1 MKKKIMHL
9 ALLLAS
15 CGIALA
21 SCQTTTS
28 TSSNSSNSST
38 SSESIKAKY
47 DVSAKVSEG
56 INLKFNGQDNLKVE
70 EGTEVTVTLTYSE
83 HYLFKSI
90 SSNDVTLQAVEEG
103 LTYKFV
109 MPNKNVLISAEA
121 CLPSHAIN
129 VTTSEGVSV
138 TFGKD
143 GLTSLE
149 AKFGDEITLNLIYQ
163 ENFEFKSITSD
174 DVELTA
180 ITEGSKYT
188 FTMPDKAININVVAK
203 KINSNFNSLKILG
216 KDLSNFKISYGTT
229 EAFELNDNNL
239 TTTDIRVG
247 TEVSFS
253 VNLGGYYS
261 DSYIVSLFV
270 NDVECETTLKDSVYT
285 GKFVMPSDA
294 TDLVLVQAFKE
305 VENSTKAFKLNLK
318 EPTDDSYKIYG
329 AKNGGYYPNSD
340 ASNYADFFL
349 YVVYKDGYTVNTT
362 YKGFTSTQ
370 VAVNSYSDNVITY
383 KISSYSFRGTEATI
397 DFTTENVGVHNIT
410 FFDAEKLN
418 VVGKTAYTP
427 GEWVSL
433 SVTANGNYK
442 IEGLDSAYVN
452 DKKVSLSIIPN
463 SYNVWDS
470 SKGILSFIM
479 PEGGDVVLHMNLKE
493 IKTLNFTLPEDGTV
507 TAVKFGQYSS
517 YSDYSKLT
525 SGVSGTKVYVFPTLK
540 EGYAISKIYYQEG
553 KEVTCETSTYSGD
566 KYSFYIPDE
575 GDVNLTFETIKL
587 KNVIL
592 DKTHTDQYVIT
603 SDKSS
608 YKEGETVTITVNAKL
623 GFVVTGLSLD
633 DSSITDLTQNA
644 SNPTK
649 WTFTIGSKD
658 VKVTVLGNVVN
669 VSQFSIEDKNN
680 GVKGSNLYNSKNS
693 IVSDKRFNEG
703 DTGYISISMKN
714 GFSVSKVSLKYGDS
728 IQELSLITEGTFKNK
743 YQFTVPSGDATI
755 VIESIEA
762 SKSTLLVTGLE
773 DLEIDVL
780 DTTYYEHATP
790 TDSTYNLYSEHK
802 IQITLNHGDNYYVD
816 SEEQVSLKSGDTNI
830 YFTFTYTK
838 SKESA
843 TIEFTAPKESEN
855 LVLSVKPK
863 AYTKCK
869 ITISTE
875 SEKYIKVQTSSG
887 SWSYKD
893 FDTKNNTLKA
903 GTSIRIKFIGGD
915 EGYETDSMKYLVIR
929 SATDNKLLKCYKF
942 TNSFDYDNFTV
953 TCDIILSTST
963 SEVKQ

>member
-47 DVSAKVSEG
+47 DVSAEASEG

-90 SSNDVTLQAVEEG
+90 SSNDVTLQTVEEG

-149 AKFGDEITLNLIYQ
+149 AKFGDEITLNLVYQ

-180 ITEGSKYT
+180 ITEGSKYS

-247 TEVSFS
+247 TEVTFS

-270 NDVECETTLKDSVYT
+270 NDVECSALPDDSLYT
-285 GKFVMPSDA
+285 GKFIMPADNV
-294 TDLVLVQAFKE
+294 DLVLVQSFKQ
-305 VENSTKAFKLNLK
+305 VENTSSSFKLTLNGN
-318 EPTDDSYKIYG
+318 SNIKIYG
-329 AKNGGYYPNSD
+329 AKNGSYYPNSG
-340 ASNYADFFL
+340 AQNYADFYL
-349 YVVYKDGYTVNTT
+349 YVVYKDGYTINAT

-383 KISSYSFRGTEATI
+383 KISSYSFRGTEAAI

-470 SKGILSFIM
+470 SKGTLSFIM

-714 GFSVSKVSLKYGDS
+714 GFSVSKVSLKYGDTT
-728 IQELSLITEGTFKNK
+728 QELSLITEGTFKNK
-743 YQFTVPSGDATI
+743 YQFIVPSVDATI

-762 SKSTLLVTGLE
+762 SKSTLSITGLE
-773 DLEIDVL
+773 DLTVSVRDN
-780 DTTYYEHATP
+780 TYYEDIKDI
-790 TDSTYNLYSEHK
+790 DSIYNMYSEHNIK
-802 IQITLNHGDNYYVD
+802 ITLTNSENRYLDNKK
-816 SEEQVSLKSGDTNI
+816 QISLKNGDQNVD
-830 YFTFTYTK
+830 FTFTSSSNYV
-838 SKESA
+838 
-843 TIEFTAPKESEN
+843 TIEFTAPTKSSN
-855 LVLSVKPK
+855 LILNVAPK
-863 AYTKCK
+863 VFAQCK
-869 ITISTE
+869 ITIATE
-875 SEKYIKVQTSSG
+875 SEKYIKVQKVI
-887 SWSYKD
+887 SYFNCED
-893 FDTKNNTLKA
+893 FDTKNNTIKE

>member
-28 TSSNSSNSST
+28 TSSNSSTSSSSST

-47 DVSAKVSEG
+47 DVSAEVSEG

-90 SSNDVTLQAVEEG
+90 SSNDVTLQTVEEG

-109 MPNKNVLISAEA
+109 MPNKNVVISAEA

-149 AKFGDEITLNLIYQ
+149 AKFGDEITLNLVYQ

-247 TEVSFS
+247 TEVAFS
-253 VNLGGYYS
+253 VNLGGNYKE
-261 DSYIVSLFV
+261 SYFVELYV
-270 NDVECETTLKDSVYT
+270 NDVKCETTLKDSVYT
-285 GKFVMPSDA
+285 GKFVMPA
-294 TDLVLVQAFKE
+294 ENVDLVLVKAFKE
-305 VENSTKAFKLNLK
+305 VENSTKAFKLTLNSK
-318 EPTDDSYKIYG
+318 EDIKIYG
-329 AKNGGYYPNSD
+329 AKNGGYYPNSG
-340 ASNYADFFL
+340 ANNYADFYL
-349 YVVYKDGYTVNTT
+349 YVVYKDGYTINST
-362 YKGFTSTQ
+362 YTGFTSTQ

-383 KISSYSFRGTEATI
+383 KISSYSFRGTDATF
-397 DFTTENVGVHNIT
+397 DFTTENVGVHNVT

-418 VVGKTAYTP
+418 VVGKTTYTP

-433 SVTANGNYK
+433 SVTVNGNYK

-470 SKGILSFIM
+470 SKGTLSFIM

-493 IKTLNFTLPEDGTV
+493 IKTLNFTLPKDGTV
-507 TAVKFGQYSS
+507 TDVKFGKYSS
-517 YSDYSKLT
+517 YADYSKLT

-553 KEVTCETSTYSGD
+553 KEVNYSGD
-566 KYSFYIPDE
+566 KYSFVIPNE
-575 GDVNLTFETIKL
+575 GDINVTFETVKL

-592 DKTHTDQYVIT
+592 DTTHTDQYTIS
-603 SDKSS
+603 SDKTS
-608 YKEGETVTITVNAKL
+608 YKTGEQVTITVTAKL

-633 DSSITDLTQNA
+633 DSSITDLTQNPKI
-644 SNPTK
+644 STK

-658 VKVTVLGNVVN
+658 VKVTVLGNVVA
-669 VSQFSIEDKNN
+669 VSTLTIEDKNK
-680 GVKGSNLYNSKNS
+680 GLIGSNIYNSNNS
-693 IVSDKRFNEG
+693 VVSDKRFNEG

-714 GFSVSKVSLKYGDS
+714 GFSVSKVSLKYGDTT
-728 IQELSLITEGTFKNK
+728 QELSLITEGTFKNK
-743 YQFTVPSGDATI
+743 YQFTVPSVDATI
-755 VIESIEA
+755 VVETIEA

-780 DTTYYEHATP
+780 DKTHYEHATP

-816 SEEQVSLKSGDTNI
+816 SEEQISLKNGDQNVD
-830 YFTFTYTK
+830 FTFTSSSNYV
-838 SKESA
+838 
-843 TIEFTAPKESEN
+843 TIEFVAPKESEN
-855 LVLSVKPK
+855 LVLSVTPR

-875 SEKYIKVQTSSG
+875 SEKYIKVQISSG
-887 SWSYKD
+887 SWSYSD

-915 EGYETDSMKYLVIR
+915 TGYNTDSMIYLVIR
-929 SATDNKLLKCYKF
+929 SATDNQLLKCYKF
-942 TNSFDYDNFTV
+942 DNSTDFTSFTV

>member
-28 TSSNSSNSST
+28 TSSNSSTSSSSST

-47 DVSAKVSEG
+47 DVSAEVSEG

-90 SSNDVTLQAVEEG
+90 SSNDVTLQTVEEG

-109 MPNKNVLISAEA
+109 MPNKNVVISAEA

-149 AKFGDEITLNLIYQ
+149 AKFGDEITLNLVYQ

-247 TEVSFS
+247 TEVAFS
-253 VNLGGYYS
+253 VNLGGNYKE
-261 DSYIVSLFV
+261 SYFVELYV
-270 NDVECETTLKDSVYT
+270 NDVKCETTLKDSVYT
-285 GKFVMPSDA
+285 GKFVMPA
-294 TDLVLVQAFKE
+294 ENVDLVLVKAFKE
-305 VENSTKAFKLNLK
+305 VENSTKAFKLTLNSK
-318 EPTDDSYKIYG
+318 EDIKIYG
-329 AKNGGYYPNSD
+329 AKNGGYYPNSG
-340 ASNYADFFL
+340 ANNYADFYL
-349 YVVYKDGYTVNTT
+349 YVVYKDGYTINST
-362 YKGFTSTQ
+362 YTGFTSTQ

-383 KISSYSFRGTEATI
+383 KISSYSFRGTDATF
-397 DFTTENVGVHNIT
+397 DFTTENVGVHNVT

-418 VVGKTAYTP
+418 VVGKTTYTP

-433 SVTANGNYK
+433 SVTVNGNYK

-470 SKGILSFIM
+470 SKGTLSFIM

-493 IKTLNFTLPEDGTV
+493 IKTLNFTLPKDGTV
-507 TAVKFGQYSS
+507 TDVKFGKYSS
-517 YSDYSKLT
+517 YADYSKLT

-553 KEVTCETSTYSGD
+553 KEVNYSGD
-566 KYSFYIPDE
+566 KYSFVIPNE
-575 GDVNLTFETIKL
+575 GDINVTFETVKL

-592 DKTHTDQYVIT
+592 DTTHTDQYTIS
-603 SDKSS
+603 SDKTS
-608 YKEGETVTITVNAKL
+608 YKTGEQVTITVTAKL

-633 DSSITDLTQNA
+633 DSSITDLTQNPKI
-644 SNPTK
+644 STK

-658 VKVTVLGNVVN
+658 VKVTVLGNVVA
-669 VSQFSIEDKNN
+669 VSTLTIEDKNK
-680 GVKGSNLYNSKNS
+680 GLIGSNIYNSNNS
-693 IVSDKRFNEG
+693 VVSDKRFNEG

-714 GFSVSKVSLKYGDS
+714 GFSVSKVSLKYGDTT
-728 IQELSLITEGTFKNK
+728 QELSLITEGTFKNK
-743 YQFTVPSGDATI
+743 YQFTVPSVDATI
-755 VIESIEA
+755 VVETIEA

-780 DTTYYEHATP
+780 DKTHYEHATP

-816 SEEQVSLKSGDTNI
+816 SEEQISLKNGDQNVD
-830 YFTFTYTK
+830 FTFTSSSNYV
-838 SKESA
+838 
-843 TIEFTAPKESEN
+843 TIEFVAPKESEN
-855 LVLSVKPK
+855 LVLSVSPR

-875 SEKYIKVQTSSG
+875 SEKYIIVQISSG
-887 SWSYKD
+887 SWSYSD

-915 EGYETDSMKYLVIR
+915 TGYNTDSMIYLVIR

-942 TNSFDYDNFTV
+942 DNSTDFTSFTV

>member
-1 MKKKIMHL
+1 MKKKIIHL

-28 TSSNSSNSST
+28 SSNNTNSST

-47 DVSAKVSEG
+47 DVSAESSEG
-56 INLKFNGQDNLKVE
+56 ISLKFNGQDNLKVE
-70 EGTEVTVTLTYSE
+70 EGTEVTVTLAYNE

-90 SSNDVTLQAVEEG
+90 SSNDVTLQTVEEG

-129 VTTSEGVSV
+129 VTASEGVSV

-149 AKFGDEITLNLIYQ
+149 AKFGEEITLNLVYQ

-174 DVELTA
+174 DVELTT
-180 ITEGSKYT
+180 ITEGTKYT

-247 TEVSFS
+247 TEITFS
-253 VNLGGYYS
+253 VNLGGYYA

-270 NDVECETTLKDSVYT
+270 NDVEYLATLDKSLYT
-285 GKFVMPSDA
+285 GKFIMPA
-294 TDLVLVQAFKE
+294 ENVDLVLVQSFKQ
-305 VENSTKAFKLNLK
+305 VENNSKSFKLTLNSFSK
-318 EPTDDSYKIYG
+318 ENIKIYG
-329 AKNGGYYPNSD
+329 AKNGGYYPN
-340 ASNYADFFL
+340 ASANNYADFYL
-349 YVVYKDGYTVNTT
+349 YVVYKDGYTINST
-362 YKGFTSTQ
+362 YTGFTSTQ
-370 VAVNSYSDNVITY
+370 VAVNSYSNNIITY
-383 KISSYSFRGTEATI
+383 KIFSYSFSGTDATI
-397 DFTTENVGVHNIT
+397 DFTTENVGMHNVT

-418 VVGKTAYTP
+418 VVGKTTYTP

-433 SVTANGNYK
+433 KITSENYK
-442 IEGLDSAYVN
+442 VEGFDSAYVN
-452 DKKVSLSIIPN
+452 DNKVSLSEIPN
-463 SYNVWDS
+463 SSGVWNS
-470 SKGILSFIM
+470 YKGILSFIM
-479 PEGGDVVLHMNLKE
+479 PKGGEVVLHMNLKE
-493 IKTLNFTLPEDGTV
+493 IKKLKFTLPEDGTV
-507 TAVKFGQYSS
+507 TGVEFGTSSYYSS
-517 YSDYSKLT
+517 DIT
-525 SGVSGTKVYVFPTLK
+525 SAVVGSTVYVFPNLK
-540 EGYAISKIYYQEG
+540 DGYAISNIYYQEG
-553 KEVTCETSTYSGD
+553 KEVTYETSTYSGD
-566 KYSFYIPDE
+566 KYSFVIPDDGE
-575 GDVNLTFETIKL
+575 VNVTFETIKL

-592 DKTHTDQYVIT
+592 DTTHTDQYVIT

-608 YKEGETVTITVNAKL
+608 YKDGETVTINVNAKL
-623 GFVVTGLSLD
+623 GFVVTGLELD
-633 DSSITDLTQNA
+633 DDSITDLTQNPKI
-644 SNPTK
+644 STK

-714 GFSVSKVSLKYGDS
+714 GFSVSKVSLKYGDTT
-728 IQELSLITEGTFKNK
+728 QELSLITEGTFKNK

-762 SKSTLLVTGLE
+762 SKSTLSIIGLE
-773 DLEIDVL
+773 DLTVSVRDN
-780 DTTYYEHATP
+780 TYYEDIKDI
-790 TDSTYNLYSEHK
+790 DSIYNMYSEHNIK
-802 IQITLNHGDNYYVD
+802 ITLTNSDNHYIDNQ
-816 SEEQVSLKSGDTNI
+816 EQISLKNGDQNVD
-830 YFTFTYTK
+830 FTFT
-838 SKESA
+838 SSSNSI
-843 TIEFTAPKESEN
+843 TIEFVAPTESSNLILNVAPK
-855 LVLSVKPK
+855 VF
-863 AYTKCK
+863 AQCK
-869 ITISTE
+869 ITIATE
-875 SEKYIKVQTSSG
+875 SEKYIKVQTG
-887 SWSYKD
+887 TGFFSYSD

-915 EGYETDSMKYLVIR
+915 EGYETDSMKYLVIK

>member
-28 TSSNSSNSST
+28 TSSNSSTSSSSST

-47 DVSAKVSEG
+47 DVSAEVSEG

-90 SSNDVTLQAVEEG
+90 SSNDVTLQTVEEG

-109 MPNKNVLISAEA
+109 MPNKNVVISAEA

-149 AKFGDEITLNLIYQ
+149 AKFGEEITLNLVYQ

-253 VNLGGYYS
+253 VNLGGNYKE
-261 DSYIVSLFV
+261 SYFIELYV
-270 NDVECETTLKDSVYT
+270 NDVKCETTLKDSVYT
-285 GKFVMPSDA
+285 GKFVMPA
-294 TDLVLVQAFKE
+294 ENVDLVLVKAFKE
-305 VENSTKAFKLNLK
+305 VENSNKAFKLTLK

-349 YVVYKDGYTVNTT
+349 YVVYKDGYTVNAT

-370 VAVNSYSDNVITY
+370 VVVNSYSDNVITY
-383 KISSYSFRGTEATI
+383 KIFSYSFSGTDATF
-397 DFTTENVGVHNIT
+397 DFTTENVGVHNVT
-410 FFDAEKLN
+410 FFEAEKLN
-418 VVGKTAYTP
+418 VVGKTTYTP

-433 SVTANGNYK
+433 KITSENYK
-442 IEGLDSAYVN
+442 VEGFDSAYVN
-452 DKKVSLSIIPN
+452 DNKVSLSKIPN
-463 SYNVWDS
+463 SDSVWNS
-470 SKGILSFIM
+470 YKGILSFIM

-493 IKTLNFTLPEDGTV
+493 IKKLKFTLPEDGTV
-507 TAVKFGQYSS
+507 TGVEFGTSSYYSS
-517 YSDYSKLT
+517 DIT
-525 SGVSGTKVYVFPTLK
+525 SAVVGSTVYVFPNLK
-540 EGYAISKIYYQEG
+540 DGYAISKIYYQEG
-553 KEVTCETSTYSGD
+553 KEVTYESNYRGEI
-566 KYSFYIPDE
+566 YSFVIPAD
-575 GDVNLTFETIKL
+575 GDINVTFETIKL
-587 KNVIL
+587 KKVIL
-592 DKTHTDQYVIT
+592 DTTHTDQYEIT

-608 YKEGETVTITVNAKL
+608 YKEGETVTITVTAKL

-633 DSSITDLTQNA
+633 DSSITDLTQNPKI
-644 SNPTK
+644 STK

-658 VKVTVLGNVVN
+658 VKVTVLGNVVA
-669 VSQFSIEDKNN
+669 VSTLTIEDKNK
-680 GVKGSNLYNSKNS
+680 GLLGSNIYNSNNS
-693 IVSDKRFNEG
+693 VVSDKRFNEG
-703 DTGYISISMKN
+703 DTGYLYFSLKN
-714 GFSVSKVSLKYGDS
+714 GFSVSKVYLKYGDAT
-728 IQELSLITEGTFKNK
+728 QELSLITEGTFKNK
-743 YQFTVPSGDATI
+743 YQFTAPGGDATI
-755 VIESIEA
+755 VVETIEA

-780 DTTYYEHATP
+780 DKTYYEHATP

-816 SEEQVSLKSGDTNI
+816 SEEQISLKNGDQNVD
-830 YFTFTYTK
+830 FTFTKY
-838 SKESA
+838 SNYV
-843 TIEFTAPKESEN
+843 TIEFVAPKESSN
-855 LVLSVKPK
+855 LILNVAPK
-863 AYTKCK
+863 VFAQCK
-869 ITISTE
+869 ITIATE
-875 SEKYIKVQTSSG
+875 SEKYIKVQTGTGFFNYS
-887 SWSYKD
+887 D

>member
-28 TSSNSSNSST
+28 TSSNSSTSSSSST

-47 DVSAKVSEG
+47 DVSAEVSEG

-90 SSNDVTLQAVEEG
+90 SSNDVTLQTVEEG

-109 MPNKNVLISAEA
+109 MPNKNVVISAEA

-149 AKFGDEITLNLIYQ
+149 AKFGEEITLNLVYQ

-188 FTMPDKAININVVAK
+188 FTMPDKAININVAAK
-203 KINSNFNSLKILG
+203 KINSNFSSLNILG

-229 EAFELNDNNL
+229 KAFELNDNNL

-247 TEVSFS
+247 TEVTYS
-253 VNLGGYYS
+253 VNLGGNYKE
-261 DSYIVSLFV
+261 SYFVELYV
-270 NDVECETTLKDSVYT
+270 NDVKCETTLKDSVYT
-285 GKFVMPSDA
+285 GKFVMPA
-294 TDLVLVQAFKE
+294 ENVDLVLVKAFKE
-305 VENSTKAFKLNLK
+305 VENSTKAFKLTLK

-329 AKNGGYYPNSD
+329 AKNGGYYPNSG
-340 ASNYADFFL
+340 ANNYADFFL
-349 YVVYKDGYTVNTT
+349 YVVYKDGYTVNAT

-383 KISSYSFRGTEATI
+383 KIFSYSFSGTDATF
-397 DFTTENVGVHNIT
+397 DFTTENVGVHNVT
-410 FFDAEKLN
+410 FFEAEKLN
-418 VVGKTAYTP
+418 VVGKTTYTP

-433 SVTANGNYK
+433 KITSENYK
-442 IEGLDSAYVN
+442 VEGFDSAYVN
-452 DKKVSLSIIPN
+452 DNKVSLSKIPN
-463 SYNVWDS
+463 SDSVWNS
-470 SKGILSFIM
+470 YKGILSFIM

-493 IKTLNFTLPEDGTV
+493 IKKLKFTLPEDGTV
-507 TAVKFGQYSS
+507 TGVEFGTSSYYSS
-517 YSDYSKLT
+517 DIT
-525 SGVSGTKVYVFPTLK
+525 SAVVGSTIYVFPNLK
-540 EGYAISKIYYQEG
+540 DGYAISKIYYQEG
-553 KEVTCETSTYSGD
+553 KEVTYESNYRGEN
-566 KYSFYIPDE
+566 YSFVIPAD
-575 GDVNLTFETIKL
+575 GDINVTFETIKL
-587 KNVIL
+587 KKVIL
-592 DKTHTDQYVIT
+592 DTTHTDQYVIT

-608 YKEGETVTITVNAKL
+608 YKEGETVTITVTAKL

-633 DSSITDLTQNA
+633 DSSITDLTQNPKI
-644 SNPTK
+644 STK

-658 VKVTVLGNVVN
+658 VKVTVLGNVVA
-669 VSQFSIEDKNN
+669 VSTLTIEDKNK
-680 GVKGSNLYNSKNS
+680 GLMGSNIYNSNNS
-693 IVSDKRFNEG
+693 VVSDKRFNEG
-703 DTGYISISMKN
+703 DTGYLYFSLKN
-714 GFSVSKVSLKYGDS
+714 GFSVSKVYLKYGDAT
-728 IQELSLITEGTFKNK
+728 QELSLITEGTFKNK
-743 YQFTVPSGDATI
+743 YQFTAPGGDATI
-755 VIESIEA
+755 VVETIEA

-780 DTTYYEHATP
+780 DKTYYEHATP
-790 TDSTYNLYSEHK
+790 TDSTYNLYSEHNIK
-802 IQITLNHGDNYYVD
+802 ITLNHGDNYYVD
-816 SEEQVSLKSGDTNI
+816 SEDQVSLKSGDTNI

-838 SKESA
+838 SEESA

-855 LVLSVKPK
+855 LVLSVTPK

-875 SEKYIKVQTSSG
+875 SEKYIKVQASSG
-887 SWSYKD
+887 KWNYED
-893 FDTKNNTLKA
+893 FDTKNNTIKIDS
-903 GTSIRIKFIGGD
+903 SIRIKYIGGD
-915 EGYETDSMKYLVIR
+915 SGYNTDSMKYLVIR

-942 TNSFDYDNFTV
+942 GNYSYDYYEYKI

>member
-28 TSSNSSNSST
+28 TSSNSSTSSSSST

-47 DVSAKVSEG
+47 DVSAEASEG

-90 SSNDVTLQAVEEG
+90 SSNDVTLQTVEEG

-109 MPNKNVLISAEA
+109 MPNKNVVISAEA

-149 AKFGDEITLNLIYQ
+149 AKFGDEITLNLVYQ

-247 TEVSFS
+247 TEVAFS
-253 VNLGGYYS
+253 VNLGGYYKE
-261 DSYIVSLFV
+261 SYFVELYV
-270 NDVECETTLKDSVYT
+270 NDVKCETTLKDSVYT
-285 GKFVMPSDA
+285 GKFVMPA
-294 TDLVLVQAFKE
+294 ENVDLVLVKAFKE
-305 VENSTKAFKLNLK
+305 VENSNKAFKLTLK

-340 ASNYADFFL
+340 ANNYADFYL
-349 YVVYKDGYTVNTT
+349 YVVYKDGYTINST
-362 YKGFTSTQ
+362 YEGFTSTQ

-383 KISSYSFRGTEATI
+383 KISSYSFRGTDATF
-397 DFTTENVGVHNIT
+397 DFTTKNVGVHNVT

-418 VVGKTAYTP
+418 VIGKTTYTP

-433 SVTANGNYK
+433 KVTSNENYK

-470 SKGILSFIM
+470 SKGTLSFIM

-493 IKTLNFTLPEDGTV
+493 IKKLKFTLPEDGTV
-507 TAVKFGQYSS
+507 TDVKFGEYSS
-517 YSDYSKLT
+517 YSEYSKLT
-525 SGVSGTKVYVFPTLK
+525 SGVPGTKVYVFPTLK

-553 KEVTCETSTYSGD
+553 KEVNYSGD
-566 KYSFYIPDE
+566 KYSFVIPDE
-575 GDVNLTFETIKL
+575 GDINVTFETTKL
-587 KNVIL
+587 KKVIL
-592 DKTHTDQYVIT
+592 DTTHTDQYTIS
-603 SDKSS
+603 SDKTS
-608 YKEGETVTITVNAKL
+608 YKTGEQVTITVTAKL

-644 SNPTK
+644 SNSTK

-669 VSQFSIEDKNN
+669 VSQFSIEDKSN

-714 GFSVSKVSLKYGDS
+714 GFSVSKVSLKYGDTT
-728 IQELSLITEGTFKNK
+728 QELSLITEGTFKNK
-743 YQFTVPSGDATI
+743 YQFTVPSVDATI

-762 SKSTLLVTGLE
+762 SKSTLSIAGLE
-773 DLEIDVL
+773 DLTVSVRDN
-780 DTTYYEHATP
+780 TYYEDIENV
-790 TDSTYNLYSEHK
+790 DSIYNMYSEHK
-802 IQITLNHGDNYYVD
+802 IKITLTNSENHYLDN
-816 SEEQVSLKSGDTNI
+816 EEQISLKNGDQNVD
-830 YFTFTYTK
+830 FTFTSSSNYV
-838 SKESA
+838 
-843 TIEFTAPKESEN
+843 TIEFVAPTESSN
-855 LVLSVKPK
+855 LILNVTPK
-863 AYTKCK
+863 VFAQCK
-869 ITISTE
+869 ITIATE
-875 SEKYIKVQTSSG
+875 SEKYIKVQTGTGYFNYS
-887 SWSYKD
+887 D
-893 FDTKNNTLKA
+893 FDTKNNTLKG

-942 TNSFDYDNFTV
+942 LFSTDYTSFTV
-953 TCDIILSTST
+953 TCDITLSTST

>member
-28 TSSNSSNSST
+28 TSSNSSTSSSSST
-38 SSESIKAKY
+38 SSESIKVKY
-47 DVSAKVSEG
+47 DVSAEVSEG
-56 INLKFNGQDNLKVE
+56 INLKFNGQDTLKVE

-90 SSNDVTLQAVEEG
+90 SSNDVTLQTVEEG

-109 MPNKNVLISAEA
+109 MPNKNVVISAEA

-149 AKFGDEITLNLIYQ
+149 AKFGDEITLNLVYQ

-253 VNLGGYYS
+253 VNLGGYYKE
-261 DSYIVSLFV
+261 SYFVELYV
-270 NDVECETTLKDSVYT
+270 NDVKCETTLKDSVYT
-285 GKFVMPSDA
+285 GKFVMPA
-294 TDLVLVQAFKE
+294 ENVDLVLVKAFKE
-305 VENSTKAFKLNLK
+305 VENSNKAFKLTLK

-340 ASNYADFFL
+340 ANNYADFYL
-349 YVVYKDGYTVNTT
+349 YVVYKDGYTINST
-362 YKGFTSTQ
+362 YEGFTSTQ

-383 KISSYSFRGTEATI
+383 KISSYSFRGTDATF
-397 DFTTENVGVHNIT
+397 DFTTKNVGVHNVT

-418 VVGKTAYTP
+418 VVGKTTYTP

-433 SVTANGNYK
+433 KVTSNENYK

-470 SKGILSFIM
+470 SKGTLSFIM

-493 IKTLNFTLPEDGTV
+493 IKKLKFTLPEDGTV
-507 TAVKFGQYSS
+507 TDVKFGEYSS
-517 YSDYSKLT
+517 YSEYSKLT
-525 SGVSGTKVYVFPTLK
+525 SGVPGTKVYVFPTLK

-553 KEVTCETSTYSGD
+553 KEVNYSGD
-566 KYSFYIPDE
+566 KYSFVIPDE

-644 SNPTK
+644 SNSTK

-714 GFSVSKVSLKYGDS
+714 GFSVSKVSLKYGDTT
-728 IQELSLITEGTFKNK
+728 QELSLITEGTFKNK
-743 YQFTVPSGDATI
+743 YQFTVPSVDATI

-762 SKSTLLVTGLE
+762 SKSTLSITGLE
-773 DLEIDVL
+773 DLTVSVRDN
-780 DTTYYEHATP
+780 TYYEDIENV
-790 TDSTYNLYSEHK
+790 DSIYNMYSEHK
-802 IQITLNHGDNYYVD
+802 IKITLTNSENHYLDN
-816 SEEQVSLKSGDTNI
+816 EEQISLKNGDQNVD
-830 YFTFTYTK
+830 FTFTSSSNYV
-838 SKESA
+838 
-843 TIEFTAPKESEN
+843 TIEFVAPTESSN
-855 LVLSVKPK
+855 LILNVTPK
-863 AYTKCK
+863 VFAQCK
-869 ITISTE
+869 ITIATE
-875 SEKYIKVQTSSG
+875 SEKYIKVQPGTGYFDYS
-887 SWSYKD
+887 D
-893 FDTKNNTLKA
+893 FDTKNNTLKG

-915 EGYETDSMKYLVIR
+915 EGYKIDSMKYLVIR

-942 TNSFDYDNFTV
+942 GYSADFTSFTV
-953 TCDIILSTST
+953 TCDITLSTST

>member
-47 DVSAKVSEG
+47 DVSAEASEG

-90 SSNDVTLQAVEEG
+90 SSNDVTLQVVEEG

-149 AKFGDEITLNLIYQ
+149 AKFGDEITLNLVYQ

-203 KINSNFNSLKILG
+203 KINSSFNSLKILG

-253 VNLGGYYS
+253 VNLGGNYKE
-261 DSYIVSLFV
+261 SYFIELYV
-270 NDVECETTLKDSVYT
+270 NDVKCETTLKDSVYT
-285 GKFVMPSDA
+285 GKFVMPA
-294 TDLVLVQAFKE
+294 ENVDLVLVKAFKE
-305 VENSTKAFKLNLK
+305 VENSTKAFKLTLK
-318 EPTDDSYKIYG
+318 EPADDSYKIYG
-329 AKNGGYYPNSD
+329 AKNGAYYPNSN
-340 ASNYADFFL
+340 ANNYADFFL

-383 KISSYSFRGTEATI
+383 KIFSYSFSGTDATI
-397 DFTTENVGVHNIT
+397 DFTTENVGMHNVT

-418 VVGKTAYTP
+418 VVGKTTYTP

-433 SVTANGNYK
+433 KITSENYK
-442 IEGLDSAYVN
+442 VEEFDSAYVN
-452 DKKVSLSIIPN
+452 DKKVSLSEIPN
-463 SYNVWDS
+463 SSGVWNS
-470 SKGILSFIM
+470 YKGILSFIM
-479 PEGGDVVLHMNLKE
+479 PEGGDVVLHMSLKE
-493 IKTLNFTLPEDGTV
+493 IKKLKFTLPEDGTV
-507 TAVKFGQYSS
+507 TGVEFGTSSYYSS
-517 YSDYSKLT
+517 DIT
-525 SGVSGTKVYVFPTLK
+525 SAVVGSTVYVFPNLK
-540 EGYAISKIYYQEG
+540 DGYAISKIYYQEG
-553 KEVTCETSTYSGD
+553 KEVTYESNYRGEN
-566 KYSFYIPDE
+566 YSFVIPAD
-575 GDVNLTFETIKL
+575 GDINVTFETIKL
-587 KNVIL
+587 KKVIL
-592 DKTHTDQYVIT
+592 DTTHTDQYVIT

-608 YKEGETVTITVNAKL
+608 YKEGETVTITVTAKL

-633 DSSITDLTQNA
+633 DSSITDLTQNPKI
-644 SNPTK
+644 STK

-658 VKVTVLGNVVN
+658 VKVTVLGNVVA
-669 VSQFSIEDKNN
+669 VSTLTIEDKNK
-680 GVKGSNLYNSKNS
+680 GLMGSNIYNSNNS
-693 IVSDKRFNEG
+693 VVSDKRFNEG
-703 DTGYISISMKN
+703 DTGYLYFSLKN
-714 GFSVSKVSLKYGDS
+714 GFSVSKVYLKYGDAT
-728 IQELSLITEGTFKNK
+728 QELSLITEGTFKNK
-743 YQFTVPSGDATI
+743 YQFTAPGGDATI
-755 VIESIEA
+755 VVETIEA

-773 DLEIDVL
+773 DLKIDVL

-802 IQITLNHGDNYYVD
+802 IKITLNHGDNYYVD
-816 SEEQVSLKSGDTNI
+816 SEEQISLKNGDQNVD
-830 YFTFTYTK
+830 FTFTSSSNYV
-838 SKESA
+838 
-843 TIEFTAPKESEN
+843 TIEFVAPKESEN
-855 LVLSVKPK
+855 LVLSVTPR

-893 FDTKNNTLKA
+893 FDTKNNTIKE
-903 GTSIRIKFIGGD
+903 GTSIRIKYIGGD
-915 EGYETDSMKYLVIR
+915 EGYKTDSMKYLVIR

-942 TNSFDYDNFTV
+942 YSSIDDTNFTV

>member
-28 TSSNSSNSST
+28 TSSNSSTSSSSST

-47 DVSAKVSEG
+47 DVSAEVSEG

-90 SSNDVTLQAVEEG
+90 SSNDVTLQTVEEG

-109 MPNKNVLISAEA
+109 MPNKNVVISAEA

-149 AKFGDEITLNLIYQ
+149 AKFGDEITLNLVYQ

-247 TEVSFS
+247 TEVAFS
-253 VNLGGYYS
+253 VNLGGNYKE
-261 DSYIVSLFV
+261 SYFIELYV
-270 NDVECETTLKDSVYT
+270 NDVKCETTLKDSVYT
-285 GKFVMPSDA
+285 GKFVMPA
-294 TDLVLVQAFKE
+294 ENVDLVLVKAFKE
-305 VENSTKAFKLNLK
+305 VENSTKAFKLTLK

-340 ASNYADFFL
+340 AYNYAGFYL
-349 YVVYKDGYTVNTT
+349 YVVYKDGYTVNAT
-362 YKGFTSTQ
+362 YKGFTSSL

-383 KISSYSFRGTEATI
+383 KISSYSFRGTEATV
-397 DFTTENVGVHNIT
+397 DFTTKNVGVHNVT

-418 VVGKTAYTP
+418 VVGKTTYTP

-433 SVTANGNYK
+433 KITSENYK
-442 IEGLDSAYVN
+442 VEGFDSAYVN
-452 DKKVSLSIIPN
+452 DKKVSLSKIPT
-463 SYNVWDS
+463 SSGVWDS
-470 SKGILSFIM
+470 SKGLSFIM

-493 IKTLNFTLPEDGTV
+493 NKTLKFTLPEDGSV
-507 TAVKFGQYSS
+507 TGVEFRTSS
-517 YSDYSKLT
+517 SIFSNIIT
-525 SGVSGTKVYVFPTLK
+525 SAIVGSTIYVFPKLK
-540 EGYAISKIYYQEG
+540 DGYAISKIYYQTG
-553 KEVTCETSTYSGD
+553 KEVTYDTTYSTV
-566 KYSFYIPDE
+566 KYSFVIPED
-575 GDVNLTFETIKL
+575 GDINLTFETVKL
-587 KNVIL
+587 KKVIL
-592 DKTHTDQYVIT
+592 DTTHSDQYTIS
-603 SDKSS
+603 SDKPS
-608 YKEGETVTITVNAKL
+608 YKDGETVTLTVNAKL
-623 GFVVTGLSLD
+623 GFVVTGLDLD
-633 DSSITDLTQNA
+633 DKSITDLTQNKT
-644 SNPTK
+644 NLTK

-658 VKVTVLGNVVN
+658 VKVTVLGKVVA
-669 VSQFSIEDKNN
+669 VSTLTMEDSN
-680 GVKGSNLYNSKNS
+680 GVKSFKTYNSNNS
-693 IVSDKRFNEG
+693 LVSNKKYNEG
-703 DTGYISISMKN
+703 DIGYLSIETKN

-728 IQELSLITEGTFKNK
+728 LQELELITEGTFKNK
-743 YQFTVPSGDATI
+743 YKFTVPGGDATI
-755 VIESIEA
+755 VVETIEA
-762 SKSTLLVTGLE
+762 SKSTLSIAGLE
-773 DLEIDVL
+773 DLTVSVRDN
-780 DTTYYEHATP
+780 TCYEDIENV
-790 TDSTYNLYSEHK
+790 DSIYNMYSEHK
-802 IQITLNHGDNYYVD
+802 IKVTLTNSENHYLDNKEQI
-816 SEEQVSLKSGDTNI
+816 SLKNGNQNVD
-830 YFTFTYTK
+830 FTFEK
-838 SKESA
+838 QSKYV
-843 TIEFTAPKESEN
+843 TIEFVAPTESSNLILNVAPK
-855 LVLSVKPK
+855 VF
-863 AYTKCK
+863 AQCK
-869 ITISTE
+869 ITIATE
-875 SEKYIKVQTSSG
+875 SEKYIKVQTEKG
-887 SWSYKD
+887 FNYED

-903 GTSIRIKFIGGD
+903 GTSIKIEFIGGD

-929 SATDNKLLKCYKF
+929 SATDNKLLKCKKF
-942 TNSFDYDNFTV
+942 INSFDSVKFTV

-963 SEVKQ
+963 SKVEQ

>member
-28 TSSNSSNSST
+28 TSSNSSTSSSSST

-90 SSNDVTLQAVEEG
+90 SSNDVKLQVVEEG

-149 AKFGDEITLNLIYQ
+149 AKFGDEITLNLVYQ

-188 FTMPDKAININVVAK
+188 FTMPDKAININVTAK
-203 KINSNFNSLKILG
+203 KINSNFSSLKILG

-253 VNLGGYYS
+253 VNLGGNYKE
-261 DSYIVSLFV
+261 SYFIELYV
-270 NDVECETTLKDSVYT
+270 NDVKCETTLKDSVYT
-285 GKFVMPSDA
+285 GKFVMPA
-294 TDLVLVQAFKE
+294 ENVDLVLVKAFKE
-305 VENSTKAFKLNLK
+305 VENSTKAFKLTLK

-349 YVVYKDGYTVNTT
+349 YVVYKDGYTVNAT
-362 YKGFTSTQ
+362 YKGFTSSL

-383 KISSYSFRGTEATI
+383 KIFSYSFRGTEAI
-397 DFTTENVGVHNIT
+397 VDFTTKNVGVHNVT

-418 VVGKTAYTP
+418 VVGKTTYTP

-433 SVTANGNYK
+433 KITSGNYK

-470 SKGILSFIM
+470 SKGTLSFIM
-479 PEGGDVVLHMNLKE
+479 PEGGDVALHMSLKE
-493 IKTLNFTLPEDGTV
+493 IKKLKFTLPEDGTV
-507 TAVKFGQYSS
+507 TGVEFGTNSNYSS
-517 YSDYSKLT
+517 DIT
-525 SGVSGTKVYVFPTLK
+525 SAVVGSTVYVFPKLK
-540 EGYAISKIYYQEG
+540 DGYAISKIYYQEG
-553 KEVTCETSTYSGD
+553 KEVNYASNYRGEN
-566 KYSFYIPDE
+566 YSFVIPAD
-575 GDVNLTFETIKL
+575 GDINVTFETIKL
-587 KNVIL
+587 KKVIL
-592 DKTHTDQYVIT
+592 DTTHTDQYVIT

-608 YKEGETVTITVNAKL
+608 YKEGETVTITVTAKL

-633 DSSITDLTQNA
+633 DSSITDLTQNPKI
-644 SNPTK
+644 STK

-658 VKVTVLGNVVN
+658 VKVTVLGNVVA
-669 VSQFSIEDKNN
+669 VSTLTIEDKNK
-680 GVKGSNLYNSKNS
+680 GLMGSNIYNSNNS
-693 IVSDKRFNEG
+693 VVSDKRFNEG
-703 DTGYISISMKN
+703 DTGYLYFSLKN
-714 GFSVSKVSLKYGDS
+714 GFSVSKVYLKYGDAT
-728 IQELSLITEGTFKNK
+728 QELSLIKEGTFKNK
-743 YQFTVPSGDATI
+743 YQFTVPGGDATI
-755 VIESIEA
+755 VVETIEA

-875 SEKYIKVQTSSG
+875 SEKYIKVQTETG
-887 SWSYKD
+887 FNYED
-893 FDTKNNTLKA
+893 FDTKNKTLKA

-915 EGYETDSMKYLVIR
+915 EGYKTDSMKYLVIR
-929 SATDNKLLKCYKF
+929 SATDNKLLRCYRF
-942 TNSFDYDNFTV
+942 AYSTDFDKFTV

-963 SEVKQ
+963 SKVEQ

>member
-47 DVSAKVSEG
+47 DVSAEASEG

-203 KINSNFNSLKILG
+203 KINSSFNSLKILG

-239 TTTDIRVG
+239 ATTDIRVG

-253 VNLGGYYS
+253 VNLGGNYKE
-261 DSYIVSLFV
+261 SYFIELYV
-270 NDVECETTLKDSVYT
+270 NDVKCETTLKDSVYT
-285 GKFVMPSDA
+285 GKFVMPA
-294 TDLVLVQAFKE
+294 ENVDLVLVKAFKE
-305 VENSTKAFKLNLK
+305 VENSTKAFKLTLK

-329 AKNGGYYPNSD
+329 AKNDAYYPNSN
-340 ASNYADFFL
+340 ANNYADFFL

-383 KISSYSFRGTEATI
+383 KIFSYSFSGTDATI
-397 DFTTENVGVHNIT
+397 DFTTENVGMHNVT

-418 VVGKTAYTP
+418 VVGKTTYTP

-433 SVTANGNYK
+433 KITSENYK
-442 IEGLDSAYVN
+442 VEGFDSAYVN
-452 DKKVSLSIIPN
+452 DNKVSLSEIPN
-463 SYNVWDS
+463 SSGVWNS
-470 SKGILSFIM
+470 YKGILSFIM
-479 PEGGDVVLHMNLKE
+479 PKGGDVVLHMNLKE
-493 IKTLNFTLPEDGTV
+493 IKKLKFTLPEDGTV
-507 TAVKFGQYSS
+507 TGVEFGTSSYYSS
-517 YSDYSKLT
+517 DIT
-525 SGVSGTKVYVFPTLK
+525 SAVVGSTVYVFPNLK
-540 EGYAISKIYYQEG
+540 DGYAISKIYYQEG
-553 KEVTCETSTYSGD
+553 KEVTYESNYRGEN
-566 KYSFYIPDE
+566 YSFVIPAD
-575 GDVNLTFETIKL
+575 GDINVTFETIKL
-587 KNVIL
+587 KKVIL
-592 DKTHTDQYVIT
+592 DTTHTDQYVIT

-714 GFSVSKVSLKYGDS
+714 GFSVSKVSLKYGDTT
-728 IQELSLITEGTFKNK
+728 QELSLITEGTFKNK

-762 SKSTLLVTGLE
+762 SKSTLSIIGLE
-773 DLEIDVL
+773 DLTVSVRDN
-780 DTTYYEHATP
+780 TYYEDIKDI
-790 TDSTYNLYSEHK
+790 DSIYNMYSEHNIK
-802 IQITLNHGDNYYVD
+802 ITLTNSENRYLDN
-816 SEEQVSLKSGDTNI
+816 EEQISLKNGDQNVD
-830 YFTFTYTK
+830 FTFTKY
-838 SKESA
+838 SNYV
-843 TIEFTAPKESEN
+843 TIEFVAPKESSN
-855 LVLSVKPK
+855 LILNVAPK
-863 AYTKCK
+863 VFAQCK
-869 ITISTE
+869 ITIATE
-875 SEKYIKVQTSSG
+875 SEKYIKVQTETG
-887 SWSYKD
+887 FFSYSD

-953 TCDIILSTST
+953 TCDIILSTSS

>member
-47 DVSAKVSEG
+47 DVSAEASEG

-90 SSNDVTLQAVEEG
+90 SSNDVTLQVVEEG

-149 AKFGDEITLNLIYQ
+149 AKFGDEITLNLVYQ
-163 ENFEFKSITSD
+163 ENFELKSITSD

-270 NDVECETTLKDSVYT
+270 NDVEYSALLEDSLYK
-285 GKFVMPSDA
+285 GKFIMPA
-294 TDLVLVQAFKE
+294 ENVDLVLVQSFKQ
-305 VENSTKAFKLNLK
+305 VENTSSAFKLTLNSK
-318 EPTDDSYKIYG
+318 EDIKIYG

-340 ASNYADFFL
+340 ARNYADFYL
-349 YVVYKDGYTVNTT
+349 YVVYKDGYTVNAT

-370 VAVNSYSDNVITY
+370 VAVNSYSNNVITY
-383 KISSYSFRGTEATI
+383 KISSYSFSGTDATF
-397 DFTTENVGVHNIT
+397 DFTTENVGVHNVT
-410 FFDAEKLN
+410 FYDAEKLN
-418 VVGKTAYTP
+418 VVGKITYTP
-427 GEWVSL
+427 GEWVSFN
-433 SVTANGNYK
+433 VTPNGNYK

-470 SKGILSFIM
+470 SKGTLSFIM

-714 GFSVSKVSLKYGDS
+714 GFSVSKVSLKYGDTT
-728 IQELSLITEGTFKNK
+728 QELSLITEGTFKNK

-762 SKSTLLVTGLE
+762 SKSTLSIIGLE
-773 DLEIDVL
+773 DLTVSVRDN
-780 DTTYYEHATP
+780 TYYEDIKDI
-790 TDSTYNLYSEHK
+790 DSIYNMYSEHNIK
-802 IQITLNHGDNYYVD
+802 ITLTNSENRYLDN
-816 SEEQVSLKSGDTNI
+816 EEQISLKNGDQNVD
-830 YFTFTYTK
+830 FTFTKY
-838 SKESA
+838 SNYV
-843 TIEFTAPKESEN
+843 TIEFVAPKESSN
-855 LVLSVKPK
+855 LILNVAPK
-863 AYTKCK
+863 VFAQCK
-869 ITISTE
+869 ITIATE
-875 SEKYIKVQTSSG
+875 SEKYIKVQTGTGFFNYS
-887 SWSYKD
+887 D

>member
-28 TSSNSSNSST
+28 TSSNSSTSSTSST

-47 DVSAKVSEG
+47 DVSAEASEG

-90 SSNDVTLQAVEEG
+90 SSNDVTLQTVEEG

-109 MPNKNVLISAEA
+109 MSNKNVVISAEA

-143 GLTSLE
+143 ELTSLE
-149 AKFGDEITLNLIYQ
+149 AKFGDEITLNLVYQ

-247 TEVSFS
+247 TEVAFS
-253 VNLGGYYS
+253 VNLGGYYKE
-261 DSYIVSLFV
+261 SYFVELYV
-270 NDVECETTLKDSVYT
+270 NDVKCETTLKDSVYT
-285 GKFVMPSDA
+285 GKFVMPA
-294 TDLVLVQAFKE
+294 ENVDLVLVKAFKE
-305 VENSTKAFKLNLK
+305 VENSNKAFKLTLK
-318 EPTDDSYKIYG
+318 EPTDDSCKIYG

-340 ASNYADFFL
+340 ANNYADFYL
-349 YVVYKDGYTVNTT
+349 YVVYKDGYTVNAT
-362 YKGFTSTQ
+362 YEGFTSTQ

-383 KISSYSFRGTEATI
+383 KISSYSFRGTDATF
-397 DFTTENVGVHNIT
+397 DFTTKNVGVHNVT

-418 VVGKTAYTP
+418 VVGKTTYTP

-433 SVTANGNYK
+433 KVTSNENYK

-470 SKGILSFIM
+470 SKGTLSFIM

-507 TAVKFGQYSS
+507 TDVKFGEYSS
-517 YSDYSKLT
+517 YSEYSKLT
-525 SGVSGTKVYVFPTLK
+525 SGVPGTKVYVFPTLK

-553 KEVTCETSTYSGD
+553 KEVNYSGD
-566 KYSFYIPDE
+566 KYSFVIPDE

-644 SNPTK
+644 SNSTK

-714 GFSVSKVSLKYGDS
+714 GFSVSKVSLKYGDTT
-728 IQELSLITEGTFKNK
+728 QELSLITEGTFKNK
-743 YQFTVPSGDATI
+743 YQFTVPSVDATI

-762 SKSTLLVTGLE
+762 SKSTLSIAGLE
-773 DLEIDVL
+773 DLTVSVRDN
-780 DTTYYEHATP
+780 TYYEDIENV
-790 TDSTYNLYSEHK
+790 DSIYNMYSEHK
-802 IQITLNHGDNYYVD
+802 IKITLTNSENHYLDNK
-816 SEEQVSLKSGDTNI
+816 EQISLKNGNQNVD
-830 YFTFTYTK
+830 FTFEK
-838 SKESA
+838 QSKYV
-843 TIEFTAPKESEN
+843 TIEFVAPKESEN
-855 LVLSVKPK
+855 LVLSVTPR

-887 SWSYKD
+887 SWSYED
-893 FDTKNNTLKA
+893 FDTKNNTIKE
-903 GTSIRIKFIGGD
+903 GTSIRIKYIGGD

-963 SEVKQ
+963 SKVEQ

>member
-28 TSSNSSNSST
+28 TSSNSSTSST

-47 DVSAKVSEG
+47 DVSAEVSEG

-90 SSNDVTLQAVEEG
+90 SSNDVTLQTVEEG

-109 MPNKNVLISAEA
+109 MPNKNVVISAEA

-149 AKFGDEITLNLIYQ
+149 AKFGEEITLNLVYQ

-188 FTMPDKAININVVAK
+188 FTMPDKAININVAAK
-203 KINSNFNSLKILG
+203 KINSNFSSLKILG

-253 VNLGGYYS
+253 VNLGGNYKE
-261 DSYIVSLFV
+261 SYFVELYV
-270 NDVECETTLKDSVYT
+270 NDVKCETTLKDSVYT
-285 GKFVMPSDA
+285 GKFVMPA
-294 TDLVLVQAFKE
+294 ENVDLVLVKAFKE
-305 VENSTKAFKLNLK
+305 VENSTKAFKLTLNSK
-318 EPTDDSYKIYG
+318 EDIKIYG
-329 AKNGGYYPNSD
+329 AKNGGYYPNSG
-340 ASNYADFFL
+340 ANNYADFYL
-349 YVVYKDGYTVNTT
+349 YVVYKDGYTINST
-362 YKGFTSTQ
+362 YTGFTSTQ

-383 KISSYSFRGTEATI
+383 KIFSYSFNGTDATF
-397 DFTTENVGVHNIT
+397 DFTTENVGVHNVT

-418 VVGKTAYTP
+418 VVGKTTYTP

-452 DKKVSLSIIPN
+452 DKKVSLSKIPN

-470 SKGILSFIM
+470 SKGTLSFIM

-507 TAVKFGQYSS
+507 TDVKFGQYSS
-517 YSDYSKLT
+517 YFESSKLT
-525 SGVSGTKVYVFPTLK
+525 SGVPGTKVYVFPTLK

-553 KEVTCETSTYSGD
+553 KEVTCESSTYSGD

-592 DKTHTDQYVIT
+592 DKTHTDEYLD
-603 SDKSS
+603 SDQK
-608 YKEGETVTITVNAKL
+608 A
-623 GFVVTGLSLD
+623 LD
-633 DSSITDLTQNA
+633 
-644 SNPTK
+644 
-649 WTFTIGSKD
+649 
-658 VKVTVLGNVVN
+658 
-669 VSQFSIEDKNN
+669 
-680 GVKGSNLYNSKNS
+680 S

-714 GFSVSKVSLKYGDS
+714 GFSVSKVSLKYGDTT
-728 IQELSLITEGTFKNK
+728 QELSLITEGTFKNK
-743 YQFTVPSGDATI
+743 YQFTVPSVDATI

-762 SKSTLLVTGLE
+762 SKSTLSIKGLE
-773 DLEIDVL
+773 DLTVSVRDN
-780 DTTYYEHATP
+780 TYYEDIKDV
-790 TDSTYNLYSEHK
+790 DSIYNMYSEHNIK
-802 IQITLNHGDNYYVD
+802 ITLTNSENRYIDN
-816 SEEQVSLKSGDTNI
+816 EEQISLKNGDQNVD
-830 YFTFTYTK
+830 FTFK
-838 SKESA
+838 SYSNYV
-843 TIEFTAPKESEN
+843 TIEFTAPKESSN
-855 LVLSVKPK
+855 LILNVAPK
-863 AYTKCK
+863 VFAQCK
-869 ITISTE
+869 ITIATE

-887 SWSYKD
+887 AWSYSD

-942 TNSFDYDNFTV
+942 TNSLDFDNFTV

-963 SEVKQ
+963 SKVEQ

>member
-28 TSSNSSNSST
+28 TSSNSSTSSSSST
-38 SSESIKAKY
+38 SSESIKVKY
-47 DVSAKVSEG
+47 DVSAEVSEG
-56 INLKFNGQDNLKVE
+56 INLKFNGQDTLKVE

-90 SSNDVTLQAVEEG
+90 SSNDVTLQTVEEG

-109 MPNKNVLISAEA
+109 MPNKNVVISAEA

-149 AKFGDEITLNLIYQ
+149 AKFGDEITLNLVYQ

-247 TEVSFS
+247 TEVAFS
-253 VNLGGYYS
+253 VNLGGYYKE
-261 DSYIVSLFV
+261 SYFVELYV
-270 NDVECETTLKDSVYT
+270 NDVKCETTLKDSVYT
-285 GKFVMPSDA
+285 GKFVMPA
-294 TDLVLVQAFKE
+294 ENVDLVLVKAFKE
-305 VENSTKAFKLNLK
+305 VENSNKAFKLTLK

-340 ASNYADFFL
+340 ANNYADFYL
-349 YVVYKDGYTVNTT
+349 YVVYKDGYTINST
-362 YKGFTSTQ
+362 YEGFTSTQ

-383 KISSYSFRGTEATI
+383 KISSYSFRGTDATF
-397 DFTTENVGVHNIT
+397 DFTTKNVGVHNVT

-418 VVGKTAYTP
+418 VVGKTTYTP

-433 SVTANGNYK
+433 KVTSNENYK

-470 SKGILSFIM
+470 SKGTLSFIM

-493 IKTLNFTLPEDGTV
+493 IKKLKFTLPEDGTV
-507 TAVKFGQYSS
+507 TDVKFGEYSS
-517 YSDYSKLT
+517 YAEYSKLT
-525 SGVSGTKVYVFPTLK
+525 SGVPGTKVYVFPTLK

-553 KEVTCETSTYSGD
+553 KEVNYSGD
-566 KYSFYIPDE
+566 KYSFVIPDE

-644 SNPTK
+644 SNSTK

-669 VSQFSIEDKNN
+669 VSQLSIEDKNN

-714 GFSVSKVSLKYGDS
+714 GFSVSKVSLKYGDTT
-728 IQELSLITEGTFKNK
+728 QELSLITEGTFKNK
-743 YQFTVPSGDATI
+743 YQFTVPSVDATI

-762 SKSTLLVTGLE
+762 SKSTLSITGLE
-773 DLEIDVL
+773 DLTVSVRDN
-780 DTTYYEHATP
+780 TYYEDIENV
-790 TDSTYNLYSEHK
+790 DSIYNMYSEHK
-802 IQITLNHGDNYYVD
+802 IKITLTNSENHYLDN
-816 SEEQVSLKSGDTNI
+816 EEQISLKNGDQNVD
-830 YFTFTYTK
+830 FTFTSSSNYV
-838 SKESA
+838 
-843 TIEFTAPKESEN
+843 TIEFVAPTESSN
-855 LVLSVKPK
+855 LILNVTPK
-863 AYTKCK
+863 VFAQCK
-869 ITISTE
+869 ITIATE
-875 SEKYIKVQTSSG
+875 SEKYIKVQTGTGYFDYS
-887 SWSYKD
+887 D
-893 FDTKNNTLKA
+893 FDTKNNTLKG
-903 GTSIRIKFIGGD
+903 GTYIRIKFIGGD
-915 EGYETDSMKYLVIR
+915 EGYKIDSMKYLVIR

-942 TNSFDYDNFTV
+942 GYSDDWTSFTV
-953 TCDIILSTST
+953 TCDITLSTST

>member
-28 TSSNSSNSST
+28 TSSNSSTSSSSST

-47 DVSAKVSEG
+47 DVSAEVSEG

-70 EGTEVTVTLTYSE
+70 EGTEVIVTLTYSE

-90 SSNDVTLQAVEEG
+90 SSNDVTLQTVEEG

-109 MPNKNVLISAEA
+109 MPNKNVVISAEA

-149 AKFGDEITLNLIYQ
+149 AKFGDEITLNLVYQ

-253 VNLGGYYS
+253 VNLGGNYKE
-261 DSYIVSLFV
+261 SYFIELYV
-270 NDVECETTLKDSVYT
+270 NDVKCETTLKDSVYT
-285 GKFVMPSDA
+285 GKFVMPA
-294 TDLVLVQAFKE
+294 ENVDLVLVKAFKE
-305 VENSTKAFKLNLK
+305 VENSNKAFKLTLK

-340 ASNYADFFL
+340 ASNYADFYL
-349 YVVYKDGYTVNTT
+349 YVVYKDGYTVNAT

-383 KISSYSFRGTEATI
+383 KIFSYSFSGTDATF
-397 DFTTENVGVHNIT
+397 DFTTENVGVHNVT
-410 FFDAEKLN
+410 FFEAEKLN
-418 VVGKTAYTP
+418 VVGKTTYTP

-433 SVTANGNYK
+433 KITSENYK
-442 IEGLDSAYVN
+442 VEGFDSAYVN
-452 DKKVSLSIIPN
+452 DNKVSLSKIPN
-463 SYNVWDS
+463 SDSVWNS
-470 SKGILSFIM
+470 YKGILSFIM

-493 IKTLNFTLPEDGTV
+493 IKKLKFTLPEDGTV
-507 TAVKFGQYSS
+507 TGVEFGTSSYYSS
-517 YSDYSKLT
+517 DIT
-525 SGVSGTKVYVFPTLK
+525 SAVVGSTVYVFPNLK
-540 EGYAISKIYYQEG
+540 DGYAISKIYYQEG
-553 KEVTCETSTYSGD
+553 KEVTYESNYRGEI
-566 KYSFYIPDE
+566 YSFVIPAD
-575 GDVNLTFETIKL
+575 GDINVTFETIKL
-587 KNVIL
+587 KKVIL
-592 DKTHTDQYVIT
+592 DTTHTDQYEIT

-608 YKEGETVTITVNAKL
+608 YKEGEAVTITVTAKL

-633 DSSITDLTQNA
+633 DSSITDLTQNQKI
-644 SNPTK
+644 STK

-658 VKVTVLGNVVN
+658 VKVTVLGNVVA
-669 VSQFSIEDKNN
+669 VSTLTIEDKNK
-680 GVKGSNLYNSKNS
+680 GLLGSNIYNSNNS
-693 IVSDKRFNEG
+693 VVSDKRFNEG
-703 DTGYISISMKN
+703 DTGYLYFSLKN
-714 GFSVSKVSLKYGDS
+714 GFSVSKVYLKYGDAT
-728 IQELSLITEGTFKNK
+728 QELSLITEGTFKNK
-743 YQFTVPSGDATI
+743 YQFTAPGGDATI
-755 VIESIEA
+755 VVETIEA

-790 TDSTYNLYSEHK
+790 TDSTYNLYSEHNIK
-802 IQITLNHGDNYYVD
+802 ITLNHGDNYYVD
-816 SEEQVSLKSGDTNI
+816 SEEQVSLKNGDQNVD
-830 YFTFTYTK
+830 FTFTSSSNYV
-838 SKESA
+838 
-843 TIEFTAPKESEN
+843 TIEFVAPKESEN
-855 LVLSVKPK
+855 LVLSVTPK

-869 ITISTE
+869 NTISTE
-875 SEKYIKVQTSSG
+875 SEKYIKVQTPSG
-887 SWSYKD
+887 SWSYSD

-915 EGYETDSMKYLVIR
+915 EGYKTDSMKYLVIR
-929 SATDNKLLKCYKF
+929 SATDNKLLKCYRF
-942 TNSFDYDNFTV
+942 AYSTDYDKFTV